1 MEFTMKMFMALMLV
15 TGIIITMFAFKIAPS
30 VKECSAKTQGA
41 VRGLT
46 ILGTM
51 LSSVAATYL
60 IAGCNTD
67 ATMGGNAGL
76 IFVTLMFA
84 ISIVLI
90 SLSSVIKST
99 CSHVKSDAVIL
110 LTLSVIMAIASGG
123 YLGHKG
129 YKRVKGHRS
138 PLAESAASFRF

>member
-1 MEFTMKMFMALMLV
+1 MKMFMALMLV

-60 IAGCNTD
+60 IAGCNSGV
-67 ATMGGNAGL
+67 TMGGNAGL
-76 IFVTLMFA
+76 MFVVLMFA

-99 CSHVKSDAVIL
+99 CTHIKSDAVVL
-110 LTLSVIMAIASGG
+110 LSLSVVMAIASGG
-123 YLGHKG
+123 YLGFRG
-129 YKRVKGHRS
+129 YKRVKGRSS
-138 PLAESAASFRF
+138 PLAEAAASFRF